1 LSNPEFQDDEAPD
14 DGFGES
20 SRYAAHLDRGWS
32 MLDRG
37 DHAAARKSAQ
47 HASQLRPDSPD
58 SAVLLGAVA
67 LAEGDPDESVEWNLR
82 AIELDPDYLEPYAAA
97 AQVHLFDLG
106 EADAGLELCE
116 EALAL
121 ETLPPLDH
129 LEMSLLAVECEL
141 SLDRRKAAENR
152 LRTLEELTLLAT
164 ALDDDQNR
172 QVDALTELWGD
183 PEDFDEEEVAEALR
197 KTLILTAR
205 MARLWLDL
213 RMADEALPWLR
224 AVVERTT
231 TDADAWY
238 LLGEA
243 ESMCGNARAAAHA
256 ALQTYRLDAQLRL
269 PRWAPRPSTLQRRV
283 VEVLT
288 TCPDRD
294 IRAQVESAASLV
306 VLVHES
312 PSLELVLEGIDPR
325 APALALAGRTATN
338 ADPDAPPTLTGIAIY
353 RRNIARLSKDAEQF
367 NHELRHAV
375 LDELA
380 AFLQLDDDARVAL
393 GLPALNPPP
402 PPENEDEGDDE
413 DEGKPRRRR
422 KRTRMHS

>member
-1 LSNPEFQDDEAPD
+1 MSNPEFQDEEAPD

-37 DHAAARKSAQ
+37 DHSSARKSAQ

-67 LAEGDPDESVEWNLR
+67 LAEGDPEECIEWNLK

-106 EADAGLELCE
+106 EADAALELCE

-121 ETLPPLDH
+121 DTLPPLDH
-129 LEMSLLAVECEL
+129 LEMNLLAVECEL
-141 SLDRRKAAENR
+141 SLDQREAADTRLRGLDELALLSAALEADENR
-152 LRTLEELTLLAT
+152 QA
-164 ALDDDQNR
+164 
-172 QVDALTELWGD
+172 DALAELWGD
-183 PEDFDEEEVAEALR
+183 PEEFDEEEVAEALR
-197 KTLILTAR
+197 KTLMLTAR

-213 RMADEALPWLR
+213 RVAEEALPWLR
-224 AVVERTT
+224 AVVERTGA
-231 TDADAWY
+231 DADAWY

-269 PRWAPRPSTLQRRV
+269 PKWAPRPSTLQRRV

-288 TCPDRD
+288 TCPDPD

-312 PSLELVLEGIDPR
+312 PSLELVLEGVDPR
-325 APALALAGRTATN
+325 APALALAGRGAAN
-338 ADPDAPPTLTGIAIY
+338 VDPEAPPTLTGIAVY

-375 LDELA
+375 FDELA
-380 AFLQLDDDARVAL
+380 AFLQLDDEARVAL
-393 GLPALNPPP
+393 GLSPLTPPP
-402 PPENEDEGDDE
+402 PAPAEADDSDDDE
-413 DEGKPRRRR
+413 KPRRRR